1 MSRPTMLL
9 RSACSRAPAA
19 RFLPALLGALLVPLA
34 LAQEP
39 PPPPSPPAPARI
51 SEHELERLDALLRD
65 LRALAPSIW
74 QAKLTRVE
82 RRISDH
88 RTRAAGLRAEIE
100 KLSAELARAEA
111 RAAEAEAELEELRA
125 LAQHVHPGDLP
136 AVAVRVRAPA
146 EAAAATSLAQ
156 AAPPGAAPPPPSTAP
171 MPGAPSSAPS
181 KPEPPTTTAEVAKGP
196 PPSFAEHVLPI
207 FEAACTVCHDDADAK
222 GGQDLSSYDA
232 ALRGGSSGATI
243 VPGNAEGSRLY
254 RLTAHL
260 EEPFMPKGRSA
271 LGAAELETLRRWI
284 DAGAPRDAT
293 AAKKLADE
301 AASATATKREEPAA
315 AQAESDDAG
324 GAAPVLDLPF
334 HPVREAAQA
343 APLIALAHAPAQ
355 RLLAAAGVEQVLL
368 LDPRTRE
375 ILGTLPFPGRV
386 TRLEFSRD
394 GELLL
399 VAGGDAKNGGR
410 AALFELRTGRE
421 LLGPRHGRDQL
432 FGAALSPGRSLLALG
447 GPTRRVEVLRTN
459 DGGALYELRA
469 HGDWVLACAFSPDGN
484 VLATADR
491 GGAAL
496 VWQADTG
503 RDVSALRGHEGA
515 VQALAFTADAAVL
528 VTLGEDGFAC
538 GWDFERGT
546 RTWRTRVGAS
556 PGTALHALAD
566 GSLLAA
572 AGEGALLRLS
582 GRDGK
587 AQGKALPA
595 LGTWVASLA
604 AAADVRRAYAG
615 LANGELVELDLL
627 ETRIRGRTRV
637 VPLAPE
643 SRVPKG

>member
-1 MSRPTMLL
+1 MTRKTMPSR
-9 RSACSRAPAA
+9 S
-19 RFLPALLGALLVPLA
+19 
-34 LAQEP
+34 
-39 PPPPSPPAPARI
+39 APARAQVAR
-51 SEHELERLDALLRD
+51 SVLLALGVTLAPLAHAQETPLPRVSDHELERLDALLRD
-65 LRALAPSIW
+65 LRALGPSIW
-74 QAKLTRVE
+74 QTKLARVE
-82 RRISDH
+82 RRIADH

-111 RAAEAEAELEELRA
+111 RATEAEAELLELRA
-125 LAQHVHPGDLP
+125 LAQHVHPGELP
-136 AVAVRVRAPA
+136 AVAVRVRATA
-146 EAAAATSLAQ
+146 EGESATALAQ
-156 AAPPGAAPPPPSTAP
+156 AAPAESPAQGSAPPAAPKAPAPS
-171 MPGAPSSAPS
+171 APSSSPATPKAPA
-181 KPEPPTTTAEVAKGP
+181 PEAEIAKGP
-196 PPSFAEHVLPI
+196 PPSYAEHVLPI

-222 GGQDLSSYDA
+222 GGQDLSSYEA

-271 LGAAELETLRRWI
+271 LGAPELETLRRWI
-284 DAGAPRDAT
+284 DAGAPRDAA
-293 AAKKLADE
+293 AAKKLVDE
-301 AASATATKREEPAA
+301 AAAAAAKKREEPAA
-315 AQAESDDAG
+315 PSAATEAAD
-324 GAAPVLDLPF
+324 GAAPDLDLPF
-334 HPVREAAQA
+334 HAVRTAAHP
-343 APLIALAHAPAQ
+343 APLTALAHAPAE

-368 LDPRTRE
+368 LDPLTRE
-375 ILGTLPFPGRV
+375 IAGTLPFPGRV

-399 VAGGDAKNGGR
+399 VAGGDAKGGGR

-421 LLGPRHGRDQL
+421 LLAPRHGRDQL

-447 GPTRRVEVLRTN
+447 GPTRRVEVLRTR
-459 DGGALYELRA
+459 DGGAHYELRG

-538 GWDFERGT
+538 GWDFERGN
-546 RTWRTRVGAS
+546 RTWRTRVGAA
-556 PGTALHALAD
+556 PGTALCALAD

-572 AGEGALLRLS
+572 AGEGALLRFA

-604 AAADVRRAYAG
+604 ASTDGRRAYAG
-615 LANGELVELDLL
+615 LANGELVEVDLI
-627 ETRIRGRTRV
+627 ESRITARTRV
-637 VPLAPE
+637 VPLAE
-643 SRVPKG
+643 EARVPKG